1 MGNTTQE
8 VKGTSQDDSERQ
20 SQSDDMRTRWEDESG
35 HGSERD
41 SQRMKLKEQLT
52 LLKGDL
58 DS

>member
-20 SQSDDMRTRWEDESG
+20 SQSDGMRTRWEDESR